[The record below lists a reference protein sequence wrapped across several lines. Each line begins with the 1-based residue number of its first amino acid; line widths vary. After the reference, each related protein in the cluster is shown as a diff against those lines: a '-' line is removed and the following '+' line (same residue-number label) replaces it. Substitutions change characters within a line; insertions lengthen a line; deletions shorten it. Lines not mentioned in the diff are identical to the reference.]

1 MWPRRYVAVT
11 GTPERVVG
19 YSALWQVWRHKFRID
34 LAVAAEH
41 RRCGIGGLLLDRL
54 VNQARLAGA
63 ATVQARAD
71 SDWVRSLEFLRHRG
85 FTETMRM
92 HRLVLDIA
100 TATATVAPFA
110 GVERR
115 LATQSI
121 VLTTLADEHRRIGD
135 ACWTLLCDL
144 HNDARDGWPNPDPDP
159 GPPQPSTIEEVRRLH
174 DPGDPDWPLP
184 CFLAMRD
191 GQYLG
196 FAGSPG
202 TAVRPSVRNQ
212 GIATA
217 LKVRV
222 VTAARQRGLATL
234 PSATGNPA
242 MLKVNERLGYRRTG
256 TEVRLVRPLTATR
269 RR

>member
-1 MWPRRYVAVT
+1 
-11 GTPERVVG
+11 
-19 YSALWQVWRHKFRID
+19 
-34 LAVAAEH
+34 
-41 RRCGIGGLLLDRL
+41 
-54 VNQARLAGA
+54 
-63 ATVQARAD
+63 
-71 SDWVRSLEFLRHRG
+71 
-85 FTETMRM
+85 
-92 HRLVLDIA
+92 
-100 TATATVAPFA
+100 
-110 GVERR
+110 
-115 LATQSI
+115 
-121 VLTTLADEHRRIGD
+121 
-135 ACWTLLCDL
+135 LCDL

-174 DPGDPDWPLP
+174 VPGDPDWPLP

-202 TAVRPSVRNQ
+202 TAVRPSVRNR

-222 VTAARQRGLATL
+222 VIAARQRGLATL